1 MAVLRVAGI
10 FIGLALLTGCMDS
23 QQMRDS
29 LKLSGPCAPDYVSL
43 ALQF

>member
-1 MAVLRVAGI
+1 MGLLRIAGLLFALAVVAGC
-10 FIGLALLTGCMDS
+10 AS
-23 QQMRDS
+23 RDGS

>member
-1 MAVLRVAGI
+1 MALLRIAGLLA
-10 FIGLALLTGCMDS
+10 GLALLAGCAS
-23 QQMRDS
+23 GGSAQS